1 MEKKEDFLVAHYRA
15 LNDVRTDFRNY
26 NLFTLVASL
35 VTGRTVVD
43 IGCGSGFF
51 ANMLKGRGK
60 EVAGIEPNEE
70 MRNLAKEINPRIP
83 VVAGGAE
90 DVSQLVT
97 EPVDAITMIDVLE
110 HVENDSEQVR
120 KIYNA
125 LKETGEFVLVV
136 PAHPILFGM
145 RDRGMHHYRRYTK
158 SALVKIFTE
167 NGFQV
172 VKMRHWNALGFLP
185 YFVSEKILRR
195 PLLAKIRGGE
205 KNGVFSRLLRKV
217 LHTWFSLVEN
227 NFDFGFG
234 LSIIAVARK
243 I

>member
-15 LNDVRTDFRNY
+15 LNDLRTDFRNY
-26 NLFTLVASL
+26 NLFTLVTSL

-51 ANMLKGRGK
+51 ANMLMERGK
-60 EVAGIEPNEE
+60 EVVGIEPNEE
-70 MRNLAKEINPRIP
+70 MRNLAKEINPEIAI
-83 VVAGGAE
+83 VAGGAE
-90 DVSQLVT
+90 DIPILIT
-97 EPVDAITMIDVLE
+97 KPVDSITMLDVLE
-110 HVENDSEQVR
+110 HVENDTEQVR
-120 KIYNA
+120 KVYNT
-125 LKETGEFVLVV
+125 LRETGEFVLVV

-172 VKMRHWNALGFLP
+172 VKMRHWNALGFFP
-185 YFVSEKILRR
+185 YFISEKILRR
-195 PLLAKIRGGE
+195 PLIAKIRGGGQ
-205 KNGVFSRLLRKV
+205 KNLFSRLLQKA
-217 LHTWFSLVEN
+217 LNSWFLLIEN

>member
-15 LNDVRTDFRNY
+15 LNDLRTDFRNF

-35 VTGRTVVD
+35 VTGRAVVD

-51 ANMLKGRGK
+51 ANMLMERGK
-60 EVAGIEPNEE
+60 EVVGIEPNEE
-70 MRNLAKEINPRIP
+70 MRNLAKEINPEIAI
-83 VVAGGAE
+83 VAGGAE
-90 DVSQLVT
+90 DIPILIT
-97 EPVDAITMIDVLE
+97 KPVDSITMLDVLE
-110 HVENDSEQVR
+110 HVENDTEQVR
-120 KIYNA
+120 KVYNT
-125 LKETGEFVLVV
+125 LRETGEFVLVV

-172 VKMRHWNALGFLP
+172 VKMRHWNALGFFP
-185 YFVSEKILRR
+185 YFISEKILRR
-195 PLLAKIRGGE
+195 PLIAKIRGGGQ
-205 KNGVFSRLLRKV
+205 KNLFSRLLQKA
-217 LHTWFSLVEN
+217 LNSWFLLIEN

>member
-15 LNDVRTDFRNY
+15 LNDLRTDFRNY
-26 NLFTLVASL
+26 NLFTLVTSL

-51 ANMLKGRGK
+51 ANMLMERGK
-60 EVAGIEPNEE
+60 EVVGIEPNEE
-70 MRNLAKEINPRIP
+70 MRNLAKEINPEIAI
-83 VVAGGAE
+83 VAGGAE
-90 DVSQLVT
+90 DIPILIT
-97 EPVDAITMIDVLE
+97 KPVDSITMLDVLE
-110 HVENDSEQVR
+110 HVENDTEQVR
-120 KIYNA
+120 KVYNT
-125 LKETGEFVLVV
+125 LRETGEFVLVV

-172 VKMRHWNALGFLP
+172 VKMRHWNALGFFP
-185 YFVSEKILRR
+185 YFISEKILRR
-195 PLLAKIRGGE
+195 PLIAKIRGGGQ
-205 KNGVFSRLLRKV
+205 KNLFSRLLQKA
-217 LHTWFSLVEN
+217 LNIWFLLIEN